1 MPDYNLLI
9 TDDFV
14 VRAALSD
21 WRALSGLFEAVKN
34 RLRVVYE

>member
-14 VRAALSD
+14 VRAALLHAGFVGS
-21 WRALSGLFEAVKN
+21 FEAVKK